1 MTFVSPFLLFCSH
14 RYRFVAGFVTE
25 LLLHGYRQPTRL
37 LDKYVYRA
45 IGFKPAINRDAVRN
59 KKQAKSEDIELEAR
73 DMFDFKKLENGES
86 GTYLARI

>member
-37 LDKYVYRA
+37 L
-45 IGFKPAINRDAVRN
+45 
-59 KKQAKSEDIELEAR
+59 IELEAR